1 MGVILYIALAAAS
14 VMAAAAADRTR
25 SCAAGTRGAALR
37 RSCLALL
44 ALLLIVPA
52 VLRQETGN
60 DYLRYVEFFHLAS
73 IDSYVPTETG
83 FNLLVKALYRLCGYE
98 NYLLV
103 FAVFSVWTIGNM
115 LAVIWRQ
122 AENFTFSFFLFM
134 MLGYYFQSFNTV
146 RYYLALSIALLALS
160 CILRKQYAGFV
171 LLVLFAALF
180 HKSALV
186 ALVLYPL
193 ALHRWTR
200 LQRILAAGAGAGVLV
215 FHRQV
220 LQLLVA
226 LYPSWEGTGD
236 LAAGTSV
243 SWVNIARC
251 AAVLALAAVVKCRT
265 AKANDGPEPAT
276 TSRKTAG
283 TETVGRPAAEPGN
296 SGRRSAEALDDRALR
311 MYINGSFLALLLYIF
326 GWFIPE
332 VSRICYYLTFTQIF
346 LIPMLLDRLP
356 ENIRGRVQKDT
367 ETEAWRPEKPHSG
380 CRNVSVNLRGNA
392 RSGLTALVIL
402 GAALYFAFFLKTA
415 YRDTIKILPYKSFLF
430 HDLNQTPSGSIG
442 KS

>member
-14 VMAAAAADRTR
+14 VAAAAAADRTHE
-25 SCAAGTRGAALR
+25 CAAGTRGAVLC

-73 IDSYVPTETG
+73 IDSYVPTEAG

-115 LAVIWRQ
+115 LTVIWRQ

-251 AAVLALAAVVKCRT
+251 AAVLALAVLVKRRM
-265 AKANDGPEPAT
+265 ARANEEEKP
-276 TSRKTAG
+276 
-283 TETVGRPAAEPGN
+283 ETV
-296 SGRRSAEALDDRALR
+296 SCRALR

-356 ENIRGRVQKDT
+356 ENIRIRAQKDT
-367 ETEAWRPEKPHSG
+367 ETEALQRENPQGGRRKAP
-380 CRNVSVNLRGNA
+380 VNMRGNA
-392 RSGLTALVIL
+392 RSCLTALVIL

>member
-1 MGVILYIALAAAS
+1 MGVILYIALAAAAT
-14 VMAAAAADRTR
+14 VCAVAAE
-25 SCAAGTRGAALR
+25 GTRDCRAGSRGALLR
-37 RSCLALL
+37 RTSLVLL
-44 ALLLIVPA
+44 ALILIVPA

-73 IDSYVPTETG
+73 IDSYVPTEAG

-103 FAVFSVWTIGNM
+103 FGVFSVWTIGN
-115 LAVIWRQ
+115 LVAVVWRQ
-122 AENFTFSFFLFM
+122 AENFAASFFLFM

-146 RYYLALSIALLALS
+146 RYYLALSITLLALS
-160 CILRKQYAGFV
+160 CILRKRYVGFV

-193 ALHRWTR
+193 ALHRWNAR
-200 LQRILAAGAGAGVLV
+200 ERILAVAAGGLVLV
-215 FHRQV
+215 FHQRV
-220 LQLLVA
+220 LDLLVA

-243 SWVNIARC
+243 SWVNIGRC
-251 AAVLALAAVVKCRT
+251 AAVLVLAVLTKRWISAGSKDEEADHSLLDTVNTLPKTVDALQSTANTERGQENAVQ
-265 AKANDGPEPAT
+265 PEDAF
-276 TSRKTAG
+276 AG
-283 TETVGRPAAEPGN
+283 RE
-296 SGRRSAEALDDRALR
+296 LR
-311 MYINGSFLALLLYIF
+311 MYINGSFLALLLYVF

-346 LIPMLLDRLP
+346 LIPMLLRRIPEETRLWK
-356 ENIRGRVQKDT
+356 RY
-367 ETEAWRPEKPHSG
+367 S
-380 CRNVSVNLRGNA
+380 CRRILSV
-392 RSGLTALVIL
+392 LVIL
-402 GAALYFAFFLKTA
+402 GAAGYFAFFLKTA
-415 YRDTIKILPYKSFLF
+415 YRDTIKILPYKTFLF

-442 KS
+442 KN

>member
-14 VMAAAAADRTR
+14 VAAAAAADRTR
-25 SCAAGTRGAALR
+25 SCAAGTRGAVLR

-73 IDSYVPTETG
+73 IDSYVPTEAG

-115 LAVIWRQ
+115 LTVIWRQ

-220 LQLLVA
+220 LQLLVT

-251 AAVLALAAVVKCRT
+251 AAVLALAVLVKRRM
-265 AKANDGPEPAT
+265 ARANEEEKP
-276 TSRKTAG
+276 
-283 TETVGRPAAEPGN
+283 ETV
-296 SGRRSAEALDDRALR
+296 SCRALR

-356 ENIRGRVQKDT
+356 ENIRERAQKDT
-367 ETEAWRPEKPHSG
+367 ETEALQREKPQG
-380 CRNVSVNLRGNA
+380 GRRKAPVNVRGNA
-392 RSGLTALVIL
+392 RSCLTALVIL